1 MNALL
6 KIIDEKNNQ
15 LLEFDAKK
23 EERDNLVAKLA
34 VLDKEISEFNK
45 EQLCND
51 IDELTDYAIKL
62 GFIEVQTSE
71 EEVSENSQYE
81 TSEEV

>member
-23 EERDNLVAKLA
+23 TNRDNLAIELA
-34 VLDKEISEFNK
+34 LLDKEISEFNK
-45 EQLCND
+45 EQICND
-51 IDELTDYAIKL
+51 IDELTDYAVKL
-62 GFIEVQTSE
+62 GFIEVETVVE
-71 EEVSENSQYE
+71 ETNENSQLN
-81 TSEEV
+81 TCEEV

>member
-23 EERDNLVAKLA
+23 TKRDNLAIELA
-34 VLDKEISEFNK
+34 LLDKEISEFNK
-45 EQLCND
+45 EQICND
-51 IDELTDYAIKL
+51 IDELTDYAVKL
-62 GFIEVQTSE
+62 GFIEVETV
-71 EEVSENSQYE
+71 VSENDENSQLN
-81 TSEEV
+81 TCEEV

>member
-23 EERDNLVAKLA
+23 EERDNLLAKIA

-45 EQLCND
+45 EQICND
-51 IDELTDYAIKL
+51 IDELTDCAIKL
-62 GFIEVQTSE
+62 GFIEVETVVE
-71 EEVSENSQYE
+71 ETDENSQLN
-81 TSEEV
+81 TCEEV